1 MRKRLGT
8 TALRHHFSR
17 RPCEGSPR
25 GAIPPSPGAPP
36 PGSRRAPSTGKE
48 HVAPPSKTMQG
59 ARSPRTKPKGTS
71 NLPGLVLNRQPRSPL
86 GLAPPRSNLGPPQ
99 ALHLGSPRTPR
110 HTPTQITRLA
120 VLAVPGQLKHHLP
133 GALPCW
139 PHVRWPR
146 GPCVYCLFLAM
157 RTGAPGQQAP
167 RRPVRCSGT
176 QDADSTSGH
185 GGD

>member
-36 PGSRRAPSTGKE
+36 PGSRTAPSTGKE

-99 ALHLGSPRTPR
+99 ALHLGSPRKGPPDTLPPR
-110 HTPTQITRLA
+110 SHGWQSSLFGGSSNTTSREPSPA
-120 VLAVPGQLKHHLP
+120 
-133 GALPCW
+133 
-139 PHVRWPR
+139 
-146 GPCVYCLFLAM
+146 GPM
-157 RTGAPGQQAP
+157 
-167 RRPVRCSGT
+167 
-176 QDADSTSGH
+176 
-185 GGD
+185 